1 MNETLFQNLIFLG
14 IMSSTLKGRNSG
26 VNMKITPI
34 INPFGIVE
42 RVCVKF
48 YTNERDKEE
57 GKKCSQNS
65 VSRIII
71 LNCFLLL
78 IFVNSII
85 KTIA

>member
-57 GKKCSQNS
+57 FVFSSQELGRFTWQDLKKLMLPV
-65 VSRIII
+65 VS
-71 LNCFLLL
+71 LMEL
-78 IFVNSII
+78 S
-85 KTIA
+85 A